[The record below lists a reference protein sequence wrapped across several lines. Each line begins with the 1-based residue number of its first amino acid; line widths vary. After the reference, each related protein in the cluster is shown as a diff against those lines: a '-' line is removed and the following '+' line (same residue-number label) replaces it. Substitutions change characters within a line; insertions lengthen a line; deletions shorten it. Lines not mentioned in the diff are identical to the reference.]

1 MAIDAMIDRFRAT
14 GCAYAIDGK
23 QGGRLL
29 SPLQQVDYRD
39 FAANPWWDQSELI
52 AACQANIG
60 ATGNWELEITF
71 RFFTTDTFNITG
83 YSFNSNWYIR
93 SFDFGASL
101 GGLGVLVFARFIS
114 SPSYEILD
122 SSGDFFV
129 NNGGLGI
136 KPSIFPAGEFHTIN
150 IKKTDSGAEIY
161 FDGVLKCN
169 VTGTI
174 NDNKSNWY
182 SVTNQG
188 NLQSY
193 NIKNS
198 TGTTVW
204 QAPQSELYT
213 GWLLKPLAQDPDG
226 ATFEIKQGLIQ
237 YGDDTVSSDSA
248 GNLVS
253 SNSTV
258 NYRRI
263 YVPIDLRGYTGNFSL
278 MWQGDCTSGN
288 AIFNQGSGGTSK
300 VTVQLGAATT
310 TDTGF
315 FAMGNGT
322 NSFTIGVNK
331 EIATPGKITFI
342 VSVNRE
348 TGEVYVYANG
358 VIAGSG
364 TVSDDF
370 GALNPGAN
378 SEYITVRLVDGLSR
392 FAFWN
397 RALSAEEVAAL

>member
-1 MAIDAMIDRFRAT
+1 MNIDAMIDRFRAT

-29 SPLQQVDYRD
+29 SPLQDRSGV
-39 FAANPWWDQSELI
+39 AWW
-52 AACQANIG
+52 N
-60 ATGNWELEITF
+60 
-71 RFFTTDTFNITG
+71 
-83 YSFNSNWYIR
+83 
-93 SFDFGASL
+93 
-101 GGLGVLVFARFIS
+101 
-114 SPSYEILD
+114 
-122 SSGDFFV
+122 
-129 NNGGLGI
+129 
-136 KPSIFPAGEFHTIN
+136 
-150 IKKTDSGAEIY
+150 
-161 FDGVLKCN
+161 
-169 VTGTI
+169 
-174 NDNKSNWY
+174 
-182 SVTNQG
+182 
-188 NLQSY
+188 
-193 NIKNS
+193 
-198 TGTTVW
+198 
-204 QAPQSELYT
+204 
-213 GWLLKPLAQDPDG
+213 PLAQDSDG

-258 NYRRI
+258 NYRHI

-288 AIFNQGSGGTSK
+288 AIFNQGSGGPSK
-300 VTVQLGAATT
+300 VTVQLAAATA
-310 TDTGF
+310 TGAGY

-322 NSFTIGVNK
+322 KKFSIGVNK
-331 EIATPGKITFI
+331 EIATPGKITYL

-364 TVSDDF
+364 TMPDDF
-370 GALNPGAN
+370 GALNPDAS

>member
-1 MAIDAMIDRFRAT
+1 MNIDAMIDRFRAT
-14 GCAYAIDGK
+14 GCGYAIDGK

-29 SPLQQVDYRD
+29 SPLQDRSGV
-39 FAANPWWDQSELI
+39 AWW
-52 AACQANIG
+52 
-60 ATGNWELEITF
+60 
-71 RFFTTDTFNITG
+71 
-83 YSFNSNWYIR
+83 
-93 SFDFGASL
+93 
-101 GGLGVLVFARFIS
+101 
-114 SPSYEILD
+114 
-122 SSGDFFV
+122 
-129 NNGGLGI
+129 
-136 KPSIFPAGEFHTIN
+136 
-150 IKKTDSGAEIY
+150 
-161 FDGVLKCN
+161 
-169 VTGTI
+169 
-174 NDNKSNWY
+174 
-182 SVTNQG
+182 
-188 NLQSY
+188 
-193 NIKNS
+193 
-198 TGTTVW
+198 
-204 QAPQSELYT
+204 
-213 GWLLKPLAQDPDG
+213 KPLSQVPDG

-237 YGDDTVSSDSA
+237 YGDDKVSSDSA

-253 SNSTV
+253 SNSAV

-278 MWQGDCTSGN
+278 MWQGDCTSGK

-300 VTVQLGAATT
+300 VTIQLGAATA

-322 NSFTIGVNK
+322 KHFTIGVYK
-331 EIATPGKITFI
+331 EIATPGKITYL

-364 TVSDDF
+364 TMPDDF
-370 GALNPGAN
+370 GALNPDAN

>member
-1 MAIDAMIDRFRAT
+1 MLIDNYINIFRDT

-23 QGGRLL
+23 QGGRILA
-29 SPLQQVDYRD
+29 PLQQVDYRD
-39 FAANPWWDQSELI
+39 FAANPQDWGTSWADG
-52 AACQANIG
+52 IG
-60 ATGNWELEITF
+60 ASEGWEVDVAARYYTVSASTLIFGRGTGSF
-71 RFFTTDTFNITG
+71 MMQTT
-83 YSFNSNWYIR
+83 
-93 SFDFGASL
+93 AS
-101 GGLGVLVFARFIS
+101 GVLC
-114 SPSYEILD
+114 
-122 SSGDFFV
+122 GFFCV
-129 NNGGLGI
+129 DLQATSTWTVESAFTNKVIPVVWSTLVGVTI
-136 KPSIFPAGEFHTIN
+136 KREIFPIGEFHAF
-150 IKKTDSGAEIY
+150 KLVRGDGFLSLY
-161 FDGVLKCN
+161 FDDALVATCN
-169 VTGTI
+169 CTLI
-174 NDNKSNWY
+174 DNKPFNSL
-182 SVTNQG
+182 TNDG
-188 NLQSY
+188 NIQS
-193 NIKNS
+193 ITLKNS

-213 GWLLKPLAQDPDG
+213 GWLLKPLAQVPDG
-226 ATFEIKQGLIQ
+226 ATFELKQGLIQ
-237 YGDDTVSSDSA
+237 DRDDTVSSDNS

-258 NYRRI
+258 NYRFI

-322 NSFTIGVNK
+322 KNLTIGVNK

-364 TVSDDF
+364 TMPDDF
-370 GALNPGAN
+370 GALNPDAN

-397 RALSAEEVAAL
+397 RALSPEEVAIL